1 MNTYAYRILL
11 ANGKA
16 RIGLLRL
23 MVERDL
29 SAKLWLERHF
39 EATVLKLYRLPHWAS
54 NVVSTIGNLARR
66 RLPPAELSG
75 LLRDLA
81 VMTRAGV
88 PIGNALKSIGE
99 ESDGTNRP
107 AAAVARTLAADLDA
121 GASVS
126 ETFARHP
133 DLFPESVRNL
143 MIIGEETGTVDRMLL
158 EGAEHIERV
167 SALKRDVRQALIY
180 PSFAF
185 ASIFLAA
192 VFWVYYVI
200 PNLADLFIQMR
211 LKLPALTAAILH
223 GSRWM
228 QAHAGASLTVFL
240 ASVFGLFMLVKLH
253 PRSRQIAYS
262 VAHRLPVARVLI
274 TASGMAFITEY
285 LSLLIR
291 AGVDIT
297 RSLGVLER
305 SLSDDYF
312 KRRIAQVRVAVDRGD
327 MLGQAMRQVGGF
339 PPMALRMIGVGEE
352 SGSLDA
358 QLAHL
363 AGEYR
368 QRLSSLIA
376 SLSEIIK
383 PLIIL
388 AAGAFFVLLI
398 VALLLPMYQLVR
410 EASMAPMR

>member
-11 ANGKA
+11 ANG
-16 RIGLLRL
+16 RVRSGVLRL

-29 SAKLWLERHF
+29 SAKLWLEKHF
-39 EATVLKLYRLPHWAS
+39 NATVLKLYRLPGWSTSVAS
-54 NVVSTIGNLARR
+54 AMTSVTRR
-66 RLPPAELSG
+66 RLPAADLSG

-88 PIGNALKSIGE
+88 PIVNALKSIAE
-99 ESDGTNRP
+99 ESDAAHRP
-107 AAAVARTLAADLDA
+107 AAATARMLAADLDA

-143 MIIGEETGTVDRMLL
+143 LVIGEETGTVDRMLL
-158 EGAEHIERV
+158 EAAEHIERL

-192 VFWVYYVI
+192 IFWIYYVI
-200 PNLADLFIQMR
+200 PNLAELFTQMR
-211 LKLPALTAAILH
+211 LKLPALTLMILQ
-223 GSRWM
+223 GSRWL
-228 QAHAGASLTVFL
+228 QAHAAISLTLLVCVLLGIFL
-240 ASVFGLFMLVKLH
+240 LVKLH

-262 VAHRLPVARVLI
+262 LAHRLPIARVLI

-285 LSLLIR
+285 LSLLIT
-291 AGVDIT
+291 AGIDIA

-305 SLSDDYF
+305 SLSDEYY
-312 KRRIAQVRVAVDRGD
+312 RHRIAQVRIAVDRGD
-327 MLGQAMRQVGGF
+327 MLGDAMRQVGGF
-339 PPMALRMIGVGEE
+339 PPMALRMIKVGEE

-368 QRLSSLIA
+368 QRLSRLIA

-383 PLIIL
+383 PLVIL
-388 AAGAFFVLLI
+388 AAGAFFILLV
-398 VALLLPMYQLVR
+398 VALLLPMYELVR
-410 EASMAPMR
+410 EASLAPMR